1 MKRLHILSLLVAAAA
16 LSGCEFFASAVAPS
30 VTGGVASAAG
40 GPQAIIP
47 LDVSRLGQ
55 PSGTSAGVRVAKFR
69 TDLAQLQQA
78 AIQEVQ
84 RGQQLQADMD
94 ASVATYQIA
103 IGTIDSSRQSG
114 AGPEA
119 SDAAWRNAQA
129 QLQTIS
135 SVLDQMSGL
144 SSEVAKN
151 VAFAAFLRQS
161 IRDTN
166 STPDATDQDRQQLKI
181 LEDSTTQTA
190 TSLDQ
195 LLGGLRQ
202 EVLEQS
208 HFLGT
213 EGAKLAQ
220 IAPPSAGTPS
230 TGTPVAG
237 SPLPPVPQ
245 SAHVAGPAGSGL
257 ATGRP
262 FVVIRFD
269 NPGVEYEQQL
279 YEAVS
284 AALARSPNVGFDLV
298 AAAPQGGTAE
308 DSLSN
313 AEAARESMDRVRQ
326 SLMNMGLPADR
337 VSISQ
342 VTDPNIH
349 GNEVRLYVR

>member
-16 LSGCEFFASAVAPS
+16 LSGCEFVGSAVAPS
-30 VTGGVASAAG
+30 VTGGAGSAAG
-40 GPQAIIP
+40 GPSAIIP

-78 AIQEVQ
+78 AIQAVQ
-84 RGQQLQADMD
+84 RGRQLQADMD

-119 SDAAWRNAQA
+119 SAAAWRNAQA

-135 SVLDQMSGL
+135 TVLDRMSGL

-166 STPDATDQDRQQLKI
+166 SAPDATDQDRQQLKI

-220 IAPPSAGTPS
+220 IAPPSAGTPVN
-230 TGTPVAG
+230 VAG
-237 SPLPPVPQ
+237 SPPPVQQP
-245 SAHVAGPAGSGL
+245 AHVAGAAGAGL

-284 AALARSPNVGFDLV
+284 AALARSPNVAFDLV
-298 AAAPQGGTAE
+298 GAAPATGTPE
-308 DSLSN
+308 DS
-313 AEAARESMDRVRQ
+313 EAARASMERVRQ
-326 SLMNMGLPADR
+326 SLVNMGLPPDR

-342 VTDPNIH
+342 LTDPAIQS
-349 GNEVRLYVR
+349 NEVRLYVR